1 MLVYTLA
8 SPVLSQQV
16 MFTTI
21 FLIKQVKDA
30 SAFCCFEPG
39 REIREFA
46 LLISRAYIPVAG
58 GVFADFLFRGI
69 DDIGYRF
76 YFSSVTRAVYEDI
89 PEIGNRDI
97 HPSVVSRGNEIVL
110 RECSATGLP
119 GSDQIAFGDRKT
131 VVPGQVFNLVHCGEL
146 PG

>member
-21 FLIKQVKDA
+21 FFIKQVKNA

-46 LLISRAYIPVAG
+46 LLIGRAYIPVADS
-58 GVFADFLFRGI
+58 VFADFLFRGI
-69 DDIGYRF
+69 DAIWL
-76 YFSSVTRAVYEDI
+76 
-89 PEIGNRDI
+89 PL
-97 HPSVVSRGNEIVL
+97 VL
-110 RECSATGLP
+110 QFCNSCRLRRRT
-119 GSDQIAFGDRKT
+119 
-131 VVPGQVFNLVHCGEL
+131 
-146 PG
+146 